1 MQEEN
6 LPEGSSRSQ
15 NRIVGSRSCL
25 NRLRTGQSGERLAA
39 ELDVYW
45 IEIGHLKSML
55 EEANLEPS
63 ACGYD
68 TLSGLLEESAFALKE
83 SNPLKESNLT
93 KGWKAYNTAR
103 RIETEIYHQ
112 LSKDDKFEKL
122 ATEWLQAKAVSVY
135 SEGMKKLRGWRKQAI
150 KSLLSDNNQLKP
162 EIRLSDLT
170 QSERIINEHHSNIYR
185 RLEIIQRQFRW
196 LAGFA
201 VIAIVSWVVLL
212 AIKDQLFPS
221 ETQVYDLTLNIQTI
235 IFGVLGA
242 CISGILTLA
251 NSSTRQNIPEKLLNS
266 WVTFARPLVG
276 LVSALAVVI
285 FVLSGI
291 LEINKESHGLYLSAA
306 FIAGFSERLLI
317 KTIEGVV
324 GKTDGSAKAGKEKTP
339 SNTQ

>member
-1 MQEEN
+1 MQKEKASWKGA
-6 LPEGSSRSQ
+6 PISQ

-45 IEIGHLKSML
+45 IEIDHLKSKL

-68 TLSGLLEESAFALKE
+68 TLSRLLEESAFA
-83 SNPLKESNLT
+83 LKESNLT

-112 LSKDDKFEKL
+112 LSKDNEFEKL
-122 ATEWLQAKAVSVY
+122 ATEWLQGKAVSVH

-162 EIRLSDLT
+162 EFRLSDLT

-212 AIKDQLFPS
+212 AIKDQLCPS
-221 ETQVYDLTLNIQTI
+221 ETQVYDLTLNIATI

-242 CISGILTLA
+242 SISGILTLA

-285 FVLSGI
+285 FGAI
-291 LEINKESHGLYLSAA
+291 W
-306 FIAGFSERLLI
+306 
-317 KTIEGVV
+317 
-324 GKTDGSAKAGKEKTP
+324 
-339 SNTQ
+339 NT

>member
-6 LPEGSSRSQ
+6 SPPRDSRSQ
-15 NRIVGSRSCL
+15 NRIVGRRSYL
-25 NRLRTGQSGERLAA
+25 NRLRTGQSGRRLAA
-39 ELDVYW
+39 ALDVYW
-45 IEIGHLKSML
+45 IEIGHLKSKL

-68 TLSGLLEESAFALKE
+68 TLSRLLEESASALKE
-83 SNPLKESNLT
+83 SDLT
-93 KGWKAYNTAR
+93 KGWKAFNTAR
-103 RIETEIYHQ
+103 GIETEIYYQ
-112 LSKDDKFEKL
+112 LSKDKEFEKL

-135 SEGMKKLRGWRKQAI
+135 SEGMKKLGGWRKQVI
-150 KSLLSDNNQLKP
+150 RSLLRDNNHLKA
-162 EIRLSDLT
+162 EISPSDLI
-170 QSERIINEHHSNIYR
+170 QSEQILSEHHSNIYH
-185 RLEIIQRQFRW
+185 RLEIIQRQFWW
-196 LAGFA
+196 LAVFA
-201 VIAIVSWVVLL
+201 VIAIVSWIVLL
-212 AIKDQLFPS
+212 AIKHQLCPS

-291 LEINKESHGLYLSAA
+291 LDINKQSHGLYLSAA

-324 GKTDGSAKAGKEKTP
+324 GKTDGSGKAGKEKTP
-339 SNTQ
+339 SNTK